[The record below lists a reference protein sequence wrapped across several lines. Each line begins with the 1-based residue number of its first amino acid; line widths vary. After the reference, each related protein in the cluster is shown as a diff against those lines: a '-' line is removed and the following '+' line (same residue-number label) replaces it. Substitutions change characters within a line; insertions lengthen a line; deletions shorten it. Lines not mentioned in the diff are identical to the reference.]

1 MKTQPIISIL
11 CTVYNHEPYLRE
23 CLEGFVMQKTDFA
36 FEAIV
41 HDDVSTDGSVAIIC
55 EYAKKYP
62 HIIKPII
69 EKENQYSKHDGS
81 LRKILNGSISPSSK
95 YVAICEGDDYWTDP
109 YKLQK
114 QVGFLESHEDFGLV
128 ATVCKSLVQEEGRF
142 YEAARQ
148 DEKELTFEDLLFDDG
163 FATCTTVFRKQL
175 YFDYNKEIKKQ
186 WLMGDYPRCLFIASQ
201 SRIYRM
207 GCCTAVYRVIPE
219 SASHSTD
226 LGKYLMFRLSGIDCS
241 HYFIEKYGLS
251 QSREKEFCKKTA
263 YQLYRT
269 GLSLQNNDFIA
280 ASIKYKKEHHVR
292 VTIKDYFTDFIF
304 RSRPICSLMNG
315 LIKLYRIIKRS
326 VFGFKVRG

>member
-148 DEKELTFEDLLFDDG
+148 NEKELTFDDLLFDDG

-175 YFDYNKEIKKQ
+175 YFDCNKEIKKQ
-186 WLMGDYPRCLFIASQ
+186 WLMGDYPRWLYFATR
-201 SRIYRM
+201 SRVYRL
-207 GCCTAVYRVIPE
+207 GDVTSVYRVI
-219 SASHSTD
+219 SGSSSHPTD
-226 LGKYLMFRLSGIDCS
+226 PQKALDFKLSSMDCTN
-241 HYFIEKYGLS
+241 YFVEKYGLADD
-251 QSREKEFCKKTA
+251 KKKK
-263 YQLYRT
+263 LYSEGAENLLRR
-269 GLSLQNNDFIA
+269 GISWQYRPFIK
-280 ASIKYKKEHHVR
+280 ASMEYKKQYGLPIVFR
-292 VTIKDYFTDFIF
+292 DYFYDFLL
-304 RSRPICSLMNG
+304 SNG
-315 LIKLYRIIKRS
+315 FTKAFLAFLKQIKLYVRKNLLKNAKR
-326 VFGFKVRG
+326 

>member
-128 ATVCKSLVQEEGRF
+128 ATVCKSLVQEEGWF

-148 DEKELTFEDLLFDDG
+148 DEKELTFDDLLFDDG

-175 YFDYNKEIKKQ
+175 YFDYYKEIKKQ
-186 WLMGDYPRCLFIASQ
+186 WLMGDYPKWLFIATK
-201 SRIYRM
+201 SRIYRL
-207 GCCTAVYRVIPE
+207 GCCTAIYRVLKD
-219 SASHSTD
+219 SASHTNNPQKA
-226 LGKYLMFRLSGIDCS
+226 LAFKLSSIDCTNFFIERYGIDADKALAL
-241 HYFIEKYGLS
+241 YMDGANNLIRRGLS
-251 QSREKEFCKKTA
+251 
-263 YQLYRT
+263 YQY
-269 GLSLQNNDFIA
+269 GPFVSEA
-280 ASIKYKKEHHVR
+280 IKYKKKHGLPI
-292 VTIKDYFTDFIF
+292 TMADYFYEVLLSNRITSRIVRYVFFIGKYLKKHVV
-304 RSRPICSLMNG
+304 RNA
-315 LIKLYRIIKRS
+315 KR
-326 VFGFKVRG
+326 